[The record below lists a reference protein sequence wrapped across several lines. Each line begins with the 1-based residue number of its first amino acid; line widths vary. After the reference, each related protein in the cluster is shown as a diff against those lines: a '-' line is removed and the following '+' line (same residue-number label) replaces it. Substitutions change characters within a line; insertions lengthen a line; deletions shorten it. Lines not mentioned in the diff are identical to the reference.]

1 MEFLLFV
8 IFALGAIIP
17 GFLVITRRNPIH
29 SAIALIFSLL
39 SVAGLFA
46 LLTASFIAIIQVLVY
61 AGAIMVLML
70 FVIMM
75 LNLKEEDLL
84 QERKDLIWLLGIFLS
99 VLVFYELVKTLP
111 AAYLKTPGLSI
122 TGFGSLREIGKLL
135 FAEYL
140 LPFEL
145 ISVLLLIAIVGAV
158 ILSKKRLRPYE

>member
-1 MEFLLFV
+1 MEWLLF
-8 IFALGAIIP
+8 IFFALGAIIS

-46 LLTASFIAIIQVLVY
+46 LLTASFIAIIQVLIY

-84 QERKDLIWLLGIFLS
+84 QERKDLIWLLGILLS

-111 AAYLKTPGLSI
+111 ETYSKSPDLTI
-122 TGFGSLREIGKLL
+122 TGFGSLTEIGKLL
-135 FAEYL
+135 FTEYL

-145 ISVLLLIAIVGAV
+145 ISILLLIAIIGAV
-158 ILSKKRLRPYE
+158 ILSKRRLRPDD

>member
-17 GFLVITRRNPIH
+17 GFLVITQRNPIH

-39 SVAGLFA
+39 GVAGLFA
-46 LLTASFIAIIQVLVY
+46 LLTASFIAIIQVLIY

-75 LNLKEEDLL
+75 LNLKEEDLF
-84 QERKDLIWLLGIFLS
+84 QERKDLIWLLGILLS

-111 AAYLKTPGLSI
+111 EAYPNRPGLVM
-122 TGFGSLREIGKLL
+122 TGFGSLTEIGKLL

-145 ISVLLLIAIVGAV
+145 ISILLLIAIIGTV
-158 ILSKKRLRPYE
+158 ILSKRHLKPYE

>member
-1 MEFLLFV
+1 MELPLFV
-8 IFALGAIIP
+8 LLALGAIIS
-17 GFLVITRRNPIH
+17 GFLVITQRNPIH

-46 LLTASFIAIIQVLVY
+46 LLTASFIAIIQVLIY

-75 LNLKEEDLL
+75 LNLREEDLL

-111 AAYLKTPGLSI
+111 GTYSKSPDSTI
-122 TGFGSLREIGKLL
+122 VGFGSLTEIGKLL

-145 ISVLLLIAIVGAV
+145 ISILLLIAVIGAV
-158 ILSKKRLRPYE
+158 ILSKRRLRPND